1 MSKYILG
8 KNLIL
13 QQTNKRAESMTVDIT
28 TVVPVPGLIERLFNA
43 LFELHL
49 CAIEPVR
56 PVHKNHGGW

>member
-1 MSKYILG
+1 MRKY
-8 KNLIL
+8 KVSRNLIL
-13 QQTNKRAESMTVDIT
+13 QQNKKRKPASMA
-28 TVVPVPGLIERLFNA
+28 IEHSYTWIDRLFNA